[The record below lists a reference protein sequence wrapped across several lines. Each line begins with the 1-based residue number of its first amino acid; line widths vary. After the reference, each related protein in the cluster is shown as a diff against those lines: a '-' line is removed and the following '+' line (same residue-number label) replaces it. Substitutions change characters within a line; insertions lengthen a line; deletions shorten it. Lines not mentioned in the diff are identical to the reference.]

1 MINMSL
7 IKVTINDLSEMV
19 NQIPEEDDR
28 VSIDG
33 EL

>member
-1 MINMSL
+1 MSL